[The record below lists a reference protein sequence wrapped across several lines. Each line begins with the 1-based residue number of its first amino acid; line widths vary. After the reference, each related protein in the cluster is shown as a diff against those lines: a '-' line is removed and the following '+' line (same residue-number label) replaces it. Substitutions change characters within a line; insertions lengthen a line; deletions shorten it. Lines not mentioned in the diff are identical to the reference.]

1 MYSSQELTDGL
12 FKSGIQ
18 QGDVFL
24 FEAPTIRPEE
34 WEGGFQSLLKS
45 LQFLAGPTGTL
56 IVPTCTHHEGYP
68 KPVFDPDLSPS
79 ECGEFSEFFRCQP
92 GVSRSH
98 NPTHS
103 VSGWGPAT
111 DTILNKHRSAF
122 GRPSPWG
129 DGSLGI
135 NSPYDVLFDLNAW
148 WVMFDTN
155 LADDPFI
162 HYVQAVFSQKNR
174 GVTRRTPFVGFNPEK
189 LFNHLEKAGIVKTI
203 TFHACQVRLLRVKDC
218 VSYTIQF
225 LQDHL
230 VEIDPTPETA
240 AWLRA
245 KSIIHNSGY
254 LQAGAA
260 RIKITPPV
268 PCNRWE
274 GKILTG
280 VYRDLYARAIVFNHN
295 GYKTALVVCDLLGI
309 SASLVAQIRSQ
320 AHELTGIQPEK
331 IQIACTH
338 SHSTPDTV
346 GAGFE
351 DSAYLVY
358 MVEQVAKGIQE
369 ADQRLQPV
377 RIGNIKVPIRG
388 IAHSRRQK
396 LKDGTV
402 YTTRYGVPSTWRVKP
417 ELIDSEGTIDPEL
430 RIVRIESLDGTLLAG
445 ISNFACHAAVALM
458 SSNLSG
464 DFPGE
469 AMAILE
475 TVMEKDS
482 VFLCTNGAAA
492 NVDATLE
499 VPYWGP
505 RSDKSARHIG
515 VLFAAQVMETL
526 ERIECVDDALLEA
539 VQEKVDLPVR
549 EDWIE
554 LIEHQQERI
563 QTEISKGWKLN
574 SSILEIAR
582 SKVIHTEVQAL
593 RLNDM
598 VMVSLPGEVFT
609 EAGLALKQAHPQVGI
624 AVVELANDNI
634 GYIPTHQAFA
644 EGGYEVACNLWGRVT
659 PEAADRLMEAAHTLI
674 QTVCSP
680 TVETFETRS

>member
-1 MYSSQELTDGL
+1 
-12 FKSGIQ
+12 
-18 QGDVFL
+18 
-24 FEAPTIRPEE
+24 
-34 WEGGFQSLLKS
+34 
-45 LQFLAGPTGTL
+45 
-56 IVPTCTHHEGYP
+56 
-68 KPVFDPDLSPS
+68 
-79 ECGEFSEFFRCQP
+79 
-92 GVSRSH
+92 
-98 NPTHS
+98 
-103 VSGWGPAT
+103 
-111 DTILNKHRSAF
+111 
-122 GRPSPWG
+122 
-129 DGSLGI
+129 
-135 NSPYDVLFDLNAW
+135 
-148 WVMFDTN
+148 
-155 LADDPFI
+155 
-162 HYVQAVFSQKNR
+162 
-174 GVTRRTPFVGFNPEK
+174 
-189 LFNHLEKAGIVKTI
+189 
-203 TFHACQVRLLRVKDC
+203 
-218 VSYTIQF
+218 
-225 LQDHL
+225 
-230 VEIDPTPETA
+230 
-240 AWLRA
+240 
-245 KSIIHNSGY
+245 
-254 LQAGAA
+254 
-260 RIKITPPV
+260 
-268 PCNRWE
+268 
-274 GKILTG
+274 
-280 VYRDLYARAIVFNHN
+280 
-295 GYKTALVVCDLLGI
+295 
-309 SASLVAQIRSQ
+309 
-320 AHELTGIQPEK
+320 
-331 IQIACTH
+331 
-338 SHSTPDTV
+338 
-346 GAGFE
+346 
-351 DSAYLVY
+351 

-659 PEAADRLMEAAHTLI
+659 PEAADRPMEAAHTLI